1 MDNRMLAQPVC
12 GRESTRRRRIGRA
25 TCSAHRCVCQEL
37 GRNGNQGGRRE
48 APAEGARE
56 LETEIMVRAWGR
68 TALPPLLILC
78 LLHLQYSPLVFAQG
92 AVPFRLPTIT
102 S

>member
-37 GRNGNQGGRRE
+37 GRNGNQGRKTRSLRRE
-48 APAEGARE
+48 R
-56 LETEIMVRAWGR
+56 ETETMVRAWGR

-92 AVPFRLPTIT
+92 ALPFRLPTIT